1 MAFKIIHNIKSELA
15 EQNNIN
21 NFPGVDTIDNP
32 ILTYDFIIDNLRS
45 LHLNCINPL
54 LTDIPDVK
62 IKSAYRCKQLNS
74 LLGGVENSQH
84 IFGYA
89 IDIVSDNFPASLI
102 WNWCY
107 QNLPAWNQLIWEY
120 PERGDFNGGANKNCS
135 WVHISYVIGD
145 NTKKTSLST
154 TRKDLHEMYASELT
168 TQKGNFTHGI
178 NLADQ
183 NLI

>member
-21 NFPGVDTIDNP
+21 NFPGVDAIDNP

>member
-21 NFPGVDTIDNP
+21 NFPGVDVNHNST
-32 ILTYDFIIDNLRS
+32 LTYDFIIN
-45 LHLNCINPL
+45 N
-54 LTDIPDVK
+54 
-62 IKSAYRCKQLNS
+62 

-107 QNLPAWNQLIWEY
+107 QNLPLYNQLIWEY
-120 PERGDFNGGANKNCS
+120 PERGDFNGGSNIDCS
-135 WVHISYVIGD
+135 WVHISYIEGD

>member
-21 NFPGVDTIDNP
+21 NFPGVDVNHNST
-32 ILTYDFIIDNLRS
+32 LTYDFIINNLRL

-54 LTDIPDVK
+54 LADIPDIK
-62 IKSAYRCKQLNS
+62 IRSAYRCKQLNN

-107 QNLPAWNQLIWEY
+107 QNLPLYNQLIWEY
-120 PERGDFNGGANKNCS
+120 PERGDFNGGSNIDCS
-135 WVHISYVIGD
+135 WVHISYIEGD